1 MEASVADT
9 KAYGLDLAG
18 YSTKGSA
25 LAKAERTGDDITVT
39 IMRGNVF
46 ANQAAGTDNLA
57 TVSNPEV
64 NELKRLMKDAPVYV
78 DVPIDL
84 QGLPAP
90 EAADK
95 VADLTKRPIDQAL
108 GALPPLADKIGS
120 YVARMQHLRRRLTA
134 DLGEDPLGKTLFET
148 YPAASLKQ
156 SGHSSEGYKGT
167 AEFDGTQWIG
177 VGAKKD
183 ADQKKNNTLAGLLN
197 DLQWKAAKDFRLVH
211 DEFDAAVCALTG
223 FDNQLKGEDLK
234 TTALL
239 ANDQSLPAGYV
250 ILKSLPRSVAIQLDE
265 QGGQD

>member
-1 MEASVADT
+1 MADT

-25 LAKAERTGDDITVT
+25 LAMAERTGDAITVT

-46 ANQAAGTDNLA
+46 AKQAAGTDNLA
-57 TVSNPEV
+57 TVSDPEL
-64 NELKRLMKDAPVYV
+64 NELKRLMKEAPIYV

-84 QGLPAP
+84 QGLPAFKG
-90 EAADK
+90 ATK

-120 YVARMQHLRRRLTA
+120 YVARMQHLRRRLTTES
-134 DLGEDPLGKTLFET
+134 GTDPLGTDLFET

-156 SGHSSEGYKGT
+156 SGYSREGYKGT

-183 ADQKKNNTLAGLLN
+183 TEQKKNNTLAGLLN

-211 DEFDAAVCALTG
+211 DEFDAAICALTG
-223 FDNQLKGEDLK
+223 LDNQLKGVELRRA
-234 TTALL
+234 ALL
-239 ANDQSLPAGYV
+239 SANQDLPTGYV
-250 ILKSLPRSVAIQLDE
+250 ILKSIPMRVAIRLDE
-265 QGGQD
+265 LGGQP